1 MVNKINKFNRYVA
14 RFIPYIATKIPIKK
28 NIAPMIKQKS
38 DAELLKNEV
47 FRVRK

>member
-1 MVNKINKFNRYVA
+1 MLLASYRILQQKFRS
-14 RFIPYIATKIPIKK
+14 K

>member
-1 MVNKINKFNRYVA
+1 MLLASYRILQQKFRS
-14 RFIPYIATKIPIKK
+14 RK

>member
-1 MVNKINKFNRYVA
+1 MLLASYRILQQKFRLRKYS
-14 RFIPYIATKIPIKK
+14 PYDKTET
-28 NIAPMIKQKS
+28 

>member
-1 MVNKINKFNRYVA
+1 MLLASYRILQ
-14 RFIPYIATKIPIKK
+14 TKIPIKK